1 MTASWPAS
9 PRDDGPGPRTW
20 RAPPSGWPALPATM
34 SPAWPFPW
42 TAVTPRHFDE
52 CQPPCRGRSF
62 VGWRGWR
69 RRFGIGH
76 DPADQL
82 ELQLLVERQLHG
94 ERLQRHHELEVGES
108 ELVQRVRF
116 EQALGQLERRPGGSD
131 VHGCG
136 GFAGRIGGRGGVSLR
151 LLRLRAGPRLGR
163 I

>member
-1 MTASWPAS
+1 MTASWHAS

-52 CQPPCRGRSF
+52 RPPPGRGLSF
-62 VGWRGWR
+62 VASRGFR
-69 RRFGIGH
+69 RRCGIGH

-94 ERLQRHHELEVGES
+94 KRLQRHHELEVGES
-108 ELVQRVRF
+108 ELGQRVRL
-116 EQALGQLERRPGGSD
+116 EQALGQLERRLGRLA
-131 VHGCG
+131 VRGCG
-136 GFAGRIGGRGGVSLR
+136 GFGC
-151 LLRLRAGPRLGR
+151 
-163 I
+163 